1 MKAKKRIVK
10 RRDDKRKITVSVPE
24 EIYFQIKHYA
34 KDEIRTIS
42 QQTRL
47 FLEIGLRVIA
57 QQGQDCEE
65 DREPQPEEK
74 ESCIG
79 FHIDRS
85 DDDDEE

>member
-1 MKAKKRIVK
+1 MKAKKRVAK

-47 FLEIGLRVIA
+47 FIEVGLQIMA
-57 QQGQDCEE
+57 QQQQDCGEGQEE
-65 DREPQPEEK
+65 PPEK

-79 FHIDRS
+79 FHVDRS
-85 DDDDEE
+85 EDYDDE